1 MFNRNLII
9 HLKYYLIIFFL
20 FYSADLLA
28 QNIPFKH
35 LTTENGLSNNKI
47 LDVIQDKTGFI
58 WLATDDGLIVLMDI
72 VLKFIV
78 TNQMTLLPYQII
90 VFGLCLKIEQVLSG
104 LEQKVES

>member
-58 WLATDDGLIVLMDI
+58 WLATDDGLNRFDGYRFKVYRHKSKDSTSLSNNSIWTLFEDRAG
-72 VLKFIV
+72 FIW
-78 TNQMTLLPYQII
+78 I
-90 VFGLCLKIEQVLSG
+90 
-104 LEQKVES
+104 